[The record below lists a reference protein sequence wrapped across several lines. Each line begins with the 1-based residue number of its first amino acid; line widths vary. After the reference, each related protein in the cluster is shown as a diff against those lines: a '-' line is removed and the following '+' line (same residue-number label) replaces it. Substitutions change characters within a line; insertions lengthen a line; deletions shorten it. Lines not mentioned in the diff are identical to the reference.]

1 MATPAQIAA
10 NRRNSLLSTG
20 PRSEEGKAVSRFNAL
35 KTGIQAYSQ
44 IIPGEDPAALE
55 ELADGYHLQFRPATP
70 VERFLVDIL
79 ANADWQLRRL
89 YTVEARL
96 WELSLA
102 DGASGLG
109 EAYQHNLPAF
119 TRLYRRIEAV
129 ERSFYRALNEL
140 QRLQSG
146 LAPDPDLRAPAP
158 DPRPAAP
165 VVPPAPAELAS
176 FSTQRPPHRNPED
189 NPALRL

>member
-10 NRRNSLLSTG
+10 NRRNALLSTG

-35 KTGIQAYSQ
+35 KTGIQANSQ
-44 IIPGEDPAALE
+44 IIPGEDPSALE
-55 ELADGYHLQFRPATP
+55 ELAAGYHLEFRPATP

-79 ANADWQLRRL
+79 INADWQLRRL

-109 EAYQHNLPAF
+109 EAYQRNLPAF

-129 ERSFYRALNEL
+129 ERSFYRALHQL
-140 QRLQSG
+140 Q
-146 LAPDPDLRAPAP
+146 AVAPAAERP
-158 DPRPAAP
+158 SRILPPAAP
-165 VVPPAPAELAS
+165 ELSEHPALSPELAS
-176 FSTQRPPHRNPED
+176 FSTPRPPHRNPED

>member
-1 MATPAQIAA
+1 MASSAQIEA
-10 NRRNSLLSTG
+10 NRRNALLSTG

-35 KTGIQAYSQ
+35 KTGIQANSQ

-55 ELADGYHLQFRPATP
+55 ELAGGYHLQFRPVTP
-70 VERFLVDIL
+70 IERFLVDIL
-79 ANADWQLRRL
+79 VNADWQLRRL

-96 WELSLA
+96 WEVSLA

-129 ERSFYRALNEL
+129 ERSYYRALNEL
-140 QRLQSG
+140 QRLR
-146 LAPDPDLRAPAP
+146 AVAPAVFS
-158 DPRPAAP
+158 PASPEISEYPAL
-165 VVPPAPAELAS
+165 PPELAS
-176 FSTQRPPHRNPED
+176 FSAPRPPHRNPLD